1 MKSSRRRFLQIAG
14 ISALGLGAKPVF
26 NAFAKED
33 GKLEIQT
40 LQSDKAL
47 KAKQWAMVIDTRKLE
62 SAETIEPI
70 IEACNK
76 IHNIPT
82 KIEDKRHEVK
92 WIWEEGYHH
101 AFPGKANRLLR
112 KPAMLPGLSYRSDV
126 QKRK

>member
-33 GKLEIQT
+33 LGEKTEVQT
-40 LQSDKAL
+40 LRGDKAL
-47 KAKQWAMVIDTRKLE
+47 KAKQWAMVIDTRKFE
-62 SAETIEPI
+62 SAEALEPI

-82 KIEDKRHEVK
+82 KLEDKRHEVK
-92 WIWEEGYHH
+92 WIWEEEYHH
-101 AFPGKANRLLR
+101 AFPGKANRFLDEKVEHTPFLV
-112 KPAMLPGLSYRSDV
+112 L
-126 QKRK
+126 